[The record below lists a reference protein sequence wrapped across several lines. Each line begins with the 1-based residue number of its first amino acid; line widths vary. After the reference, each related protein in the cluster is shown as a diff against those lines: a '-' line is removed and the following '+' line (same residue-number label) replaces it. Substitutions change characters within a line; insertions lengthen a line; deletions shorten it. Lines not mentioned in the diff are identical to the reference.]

1 MMVAPE
7 GITVWATQI
16 QLVLADSIPF
26 TTSTGSTPASSFS
39 LSRTSVLAYTTAAD
53 LPTGNEDTGDSGRD
67 SGLHTGAIVGIV
79 VGVLGFVLLII
90 GFVLHR
96 RHKRRRQ
103 ASLAPFGTNQP
114 DGSSLPELMSSDA
127 PTFGQ
132 RQPNEVEPKVPSSAE
147 MAMSHA
153 ASEPFELYT
162 PMNMMLN
169 NVSAP
174 RTITS
179 GRTTSEITSAS
190 IGVTTKHGNQEHSPL
205 SSPRTADET
214 TYIYSD
220 KIPVQEELPHQSSN
234 SSPMASEVVVS
245 SPQDSNARLA
255 ELEASKAALEERM
268 LRLKHL
274 SQLEEEHLRM
284 QAEIE
289 RLRNVG

>member
-1 MMVAPE
+1 MIALEDITAWAP
-7 GITVWATQI
+7 QI

-26 TTSTGSTPASSFS
+26 TTLTGSTPTSSFS
-39 LSRTSVLAYTTAAD
+39 SSTKSVLAYTTAAD
-53 LPTGNEDTGDSGRD
+53 LPPGNEDTGDSGRD

-79 VGVLGFVLLII
+79 VGVLGFVLLVV

-96 RHKRRRQ
+96 RHKRRRP
-103 ASLAPFGTNQP
+103 ASLAPFGTDQP
-114 DGSSLPELMSSDA
+114 DGSSLPELMTGDA

-132 RQPNEVEPKVPSSAE
+132 RQPNEVEPKVPFSAG

-179 GRTTSEITSAS
+179 GRTTSEVTSAS
-190 IGVTTKHGNQEHSPL
+190 IGVTTKHGNQEHPPL

-214 TYIYSD
+214 TYTYSD
-220 KIPVQEELPHQSSN
+220 KIPVQEELPHQGST

-245 SPQDSNARLA
+245 SAQDSKARLA